1 MFHQK
6 INKMKQTLYTAC
18 LLVLLFAGSSFSQDY
33 KGSVFLGGNLNV
45 SGNVNSDE
53 FYKAERF
60 GFSVTPNIGGFVSRS
75 FALGGTV
82 SYRWSRQMNSNNF
95 DDGSLSETANT
106 IGASVYARYYKF
118 FGSKFAFI
126 TTGSVGYLYGFS
138 NIERKNIDR
147 LFTSKGEQNSVSA
160 SLTPGI
166 VYFISPKFGLEASFG
181 SIGYVYYHNK
191 QTATEEGF
199 GSETSRNESSSFQVD
214 FDITSL
220 QIGLMYYFGGK
231 KQE

>member
-1 MFHQK
+1 
-6 INKMKQTLYTAC
+6 MKKLLLIGLFLCFC
-18 LLVLLFAGSSFSQDY
+18 LSNTSYAQDY

-45 SGNVNSDE
+45 SGNVNTDG
-53 FYKAERF
+53 FYKAERI

-82 SYRWSRQMNSNNF
+82 WYRWSRQMNSNNF

-106 IGASVYARYYKF
+106 IGASAYARYYKF

-126 TTGSVGYLYGFS
+126 TTGSVSYSYGFS

-166 VYFISPKFGLEASFG
+166 VYFISPKFGLEVSFG

-214 FDITSL
+214 LDITSL
-220 QIGLMYYFGGK
+220 QIGLMYYFGK
-231 KQE
+231 KLEAQ